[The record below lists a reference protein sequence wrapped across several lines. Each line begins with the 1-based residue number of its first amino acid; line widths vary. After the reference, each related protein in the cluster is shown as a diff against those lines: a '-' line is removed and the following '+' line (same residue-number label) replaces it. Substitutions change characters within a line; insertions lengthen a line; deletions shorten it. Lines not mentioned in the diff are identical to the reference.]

1 MTTTPAKPHRV
12 VIVGA
17 GFGGLETAFGLKGAA
32 VEITLDLVFPNTD
45 DVPARGFK
53 GCCVPQVAR
62 DVALE
67 NVTFIDGS
75 AVEPLA
81 CQARLRYHTPPI
93 PAVYVGGRL
102 QLGEPFLGAAPGQ
115 AAVLYAGS
123 RVLGGGIISAAA

>member
-1 MTTTPAKPHRV
+1 MRMVPKPEIWPVLLSAMPLLSKVPPERLIRPAL
-12 VIVGA
+12 A
-17 GFGGLETAFGLKGAA
+17 GRPP
-32 VEITLDLVFPNTD
+32 V
-45 DVPARGFK
+45 
-53 GCCVPQVAR
+53 
-62 DVALE
+62 
-67 NVTFIDGS
+67 S